1 MNNRKRLEELRAIL
15 RSESMSY
22 DELHELQDLGARG
35 LIDPGDV
42 ELLEAA
48 GVPEQMEPGTP
59 VVFRRYSEGDTIA
72 LFPTLNHSSGDANYG
87 YCMSYQHVGQHGEAN
102 YPDCIAST
110 GPATPEQYAD
120 LRRELEGIG
129 YVLKIQTKRHHT
141 QHLV

>member
-1 MNNRKRLEELRAIL
+1 MNNRKRLDELWTIL
-15 RSESMSY
+15 RSESIST
-22 DELHELQDLGARG
+22 DELIELQSLAPH
-35 LIDPGDV
+35 IQPGDV

-48 GVPEQMEPGTP
+48 GVPEQTEPGAP
-59 VVFRRYSEGDTIA
+59 VVFRRYSEGDIIA

-87 YCMSYQHVGQHGEAN
+87 YCMSYQHVGQHGETN

-110 GPATPEQYAD
+110 EPATPEQYAD
-120 LRRELEGIG
+120 LKRELEGIG